1 MKSIVLHSAP
11 SPVHSRLAQD
21 VIVSRLQ
28 PNGRFVDTYVADLV
42 DGDRFFVPQNSLPP
56 RSSGDI
62 LSWIGDN
69 NIQWE
74 WNRGFPH
81 LDPSEQHRIE
91 INKNGLNVLFVHSYS
106 HDDHALALR
115 EAVEYVMDQEE
126 LEG

>member
-1 MKSIVLHSAP
+1 MHMKSIVLHSAP
-11 SPVHSRLAQD
+11 SSVHSRLAQD

-56 RSSGDI
+56 RASGDI

-69 NIQWE
+69 KIQWE
-74 WNRGFPH
+74 WDIGFPH

-126 LEG
+126 L

>member
-1 MKSIVLHSAP
+1 MATQEQKEKLVEILKFTSCTYTISISGYGREHV
-11 SPVHSRLAQD
+11 VGC
-21 VIVSRLQ
+21 I
-28 PNGRFVDTYVADLV
+28 PNQSNIKYLK
-42 DGDRFFVPQNSLPP
+42 
-56 RSSGDI
+56 
-62 LSWIGDN
+62 DN

-126 LEG
+126 L